1 MVLAGGNIYL
11 SVRGFDFDRGQDML
25 VFRQELFGRT
35 ACNEEKQLHETRQY
49 GYFPCQQKKQRGI
62 NVTAKVRKKD
72 DSHGSRTNITRDFTE
87 TGQQEYGTNTFNSPL
102 FPSVKED
109 KCYNFAP
116 RTIQY
121 SPKKTMLLSS
131 ETLFLCGFV
140 LFIATI
146 LIVDMLVIDKKAHEV
161 SIKEAGIWT
170 SVWIILA
177 LAFSVFLWFKGD
189 IVHGIADFNDLQAV
203 ASRYA
208 AHLKLNP
215 ASFEDSLQQ
224 YRHYM
229 TVTYISGYLI
239 EKTLSVDNLF
249 VMMMIFASFGV
260 GKDEYQHVLNWG
272 ILGAII
278 LRFVFIFLGSA
289 VISRFD
295 WVLLLFGAV
304 LIYSAVKMYRGNG
317 AEEKIEVEKHPVVRL
332 LSKTGRIH
340 PQFAGDRFF
349 IRQEGKWLLTPLFV
363 TVLVIEF
370 SDLIFAFDSIPAV
383 FSVTL
388 DPYVVFF
395 SNVFAILGLRAMFF
409 LLAAIADKFRYL
421 KTGVSVLLLFIG
433 AKMLVHNWV
442 EIDAVLSLVI
452 IITVLVVSIG
462 ASMLLPQKTKQ

>member
-1 MVLAGGNIYL
+1 
-11 SVRGFDFDRGQDML
+11 
-25 VFRQELFGRT
+25 
-35 ACNEEKQLHETRQY
+35 
-49 GYFPCQQKKQRGI
+49 
-62 NVTAKVRKKD
+62 
-72 DSHGSRTNITRDFTE
+72 
-87 TGQQEYGTNTFNSPL
+87 
-102 FPSVKED
+102 
-109 KCYNFAP
+109 
-116 RTIQY
+116 
-121 SPKKTMLLSS
+121 MLLSS

-170 SVWIILA
+170 GVWIILA

-272 ILGAII
+272 ILGAIV